1 MNPDDRALALELLLA
16 RQRSLAET
24 IAGLSAGQWT
34 FRAAEGKWTP
44 AECVEHIVLVE
55 TSVFRKL
62 ESAAAGPPAE
72 APAKALAEGKD
83 HLVLRAVPDRRRRV
97 VTPEAMRPAGAWTIP
112 EAAGRFGETR
122 GRIVEFTRSTTA
134 NLRDIVWP
142 HPFLKELD
150 GVQWLL
156 FVAAHG
162 ERHRLQIE
170 ETLHG

>member
-1 MNPDDRALALELLLA
+1 M
-16 RQRSLAET
+16 
-24 IAGLSAGQWT
+24 
-34 FRAAEGKWTP
+34 
-44 AECVEHIVLVE
+44 VE
-55 TSVFRKL
+55 TGVVREL
-62 ESAAAGPPAE
+62 ESATGGPPAD
-72 APAKALAEGKD
+72 ASVKALAEGKD
-83 HLVLRAVPDRRRRV
+83 HFVLRAVPDRRRRAIAPV
-97 VTPEAMRPAGAWTIP
+97 GLRPTGAWTLD

-122 GRIVEFTRSTTA
+122 GRTVEFTRSTTA

-156 FVAAHG
+156 FVAVHG